1 MPDHARPQ
9 EMTVTSIDPDTR
21 RQASHALARR
31 PGRFLVGALATLAA
45 LSSQPP
51 GAASPAAPVPLVEAV
66 ETVGITVG
74 ELDRSIAFYRDV
86 LGFTVARQEESSGA
100 PLEQLTG
107 VFGAHV
113 RSARLVLGQEAIV
126 LTQFL
131 APRGRPVPADGH
143 SNDRSF
149 QHVAIVVA
157 DMDRAYQRLR
167 EHHVAF
173 VSTEPQTLP
182 AWNKSAGG
190 IRAFYFADPDDHTLE
205 LIWFP
210 PGKGDPRWQRGGEG
224 LARTGPAAPLF
235 LGIDH
240 TAIAVGDTGRS
251 LRFYRDALGL
261 RVAGTSENFGNE
273 QEHLNAV
280 FGAHLRITAL
290 RAGRGPGIEFLEYL
304 SPRDGR
310 PAPADL
316 HANDLAHWQ
325 TVLHARDL
333 PRTLATA
340 TAAGATAAPGRA
352 TEITD
357 DAYRIKEAALVNDPD
372 GHGLLLAR

>member
-1 MPDHARPQ
+1 ML
-9 EMTVTSIDPDTR
+9 
-21 RQASHALARR
+21 ASEVA
-31 PGRFLVGALATLAA
+31 
-45 LSSQPP
+45 Q
-51 GAASPAAPVPLVEAV
+51 AASPVPKAPLIESV

-86 LGFTVARQEESSGA
+86 LGFTVAQQEESSG
-100 PLEQLTG
+100 PTLERLTG

-113 RSARLVLGQEAIV
+113 RSARLVMGREAVV

-131 APRGRPVPADGH
+131 TPRGRPVPADGH
-143 SNDRSF
+143 SNDRNF

-182 AWNKSAGG
+182 AWNKGAAG

-210 PGKGDPRWQRGGEG
+210 PGKGDPRWQRADATSAAQAG
-224 LARTGPAAPLF
+224 ARAPLF

-240 TAIAVGDTGRS
+240 TAIAVGDTERS

-261 RVAGTSENFGNE
+261 RIAGASENYGTE

-290 RAGRGPGIEFLEYL
+290 RAGSGPGIEFLEYL

-333 PRTLATA
+333 PRALASA
-340 TAAGATAAPGRA
+340 TAAGATAAPGLA
-352 TEITD
+352 TDVTD
-357 DAYRIKEAALVNDPD
+357 AAYRIQEAAQVNDPD